1 MPVPPNHIS
10 FIFLAMNDFSKFD
23 GQLAIANADL
33 KAANL
38 GLRIIRRGS
47 KLSIRGMFPNKDG
60 GGKSQQILS
69 LDVYA
74 NTPGLQRAKKEA
86 AKISGLIAL
95 KEFDWADFIEI
106 KSAAVTCGEWI
117 ARLETDYFTRKKRTP
132 KTETTWNGYR
142 YYLEK
147 LPGDAPL
154 TREVLLIALNAYE
167 ADQRS
172 RAYCVVA
179 LGMLAKFA
187 GIDFDV
193 KAYRGSYSPKM
204 AQKKDIPSDE
214 EIIEAGRNF
223 KNPHWRW
230 AFFVMATYGLRNCEL
245 THIDLD
251 TIQREPG
258 IIFIKDGKTGPRW
271 AWPWL
276 PEWWEKFDLKTVLM
290 PSISGKNNQ
299 VLGARVTLAFK
310 REGFP
315 KPGRLRHAYAERLK
329 RKGVEESN
337 ASDLMGHSSAVHQ
350 IYISNTSEEQQKRA
364 FEALRERCDRL

>member
-1 MPVPPNHIS
+1 
-10 FIFLAMNDFSKFD
+10 MNNFSKVD
-23 GQLAIANADL
+23 
-33 KAANL
+33 
-38 GLRIIRRGS
+38 
-47 KLSIRGMFPNKDG
+47 
-60 GGKSQQILS
+60 
-69 LDVYA
+69 
-74 NTPGLQRAKKEA
+74 
-86 AKISGLIAL
+86 GLIARFNSEIGK
-95 KEFDWADFIEI
+95 KELGITIWRRKGKLSLRGQFPVKEGTGKKQQTLALDVRANVAGFQVAKNKAYMIAGMIGERTFQWSDFVQVKGEAI
-106 KSAAVTCGEWI
+106 TCGDWI
-117 ARLETDYFTRKKRTP
+117 DRLEADYFTRRKRNP
-132 KTETTWNGYR
+132 KSETTWNGYR

-147 LPGDAPL
+147 LPGEAPL
-154 TREVLLIALNAYE
+154 TKEILLIALNAYE

-172 RAYCVVA
+172 RSYCVVA

-187 GIDFDV
+187 GIDFDAT
-193 KAYRGSYSPKM
+193 AYRGSYSPKM

-271 AWPWL
+271 AWPWF
-276 PEWWEKFDLKTVLM
+276 PAWWEKFDLKTVLM
-290 PSISGKNNQ
+290 PNISGENNQ
-299 VLGARVTLAFK
+299 VLGSRVTLAFK

-329 RKGVEESN
+329 RKGVEEGN

-364 FEALRERCDRL
+364 FEALRERCDR